1 MVSWDG
7 IFLWAFIMNT
17 LKLWGARSLSLQ
29 RLVQRLQSLLVTS
42 VIAGEKFTEHEK
54 VMWMLSIFPEKSI
67 SHFLMAL
74 PPVLISSKEKK
85 KKTLKSDPEWRRF
98 SVVTAHCHCKGSGV
112 AHLSLEMELNQIKCF
127 HWKAYIDLVTIC

>member
-29 RLVQRLQSLLVTS
+29 RLVQRLQSFLVTS

-67 SHFLMAL
+67 SYFLMAL

-85 KKTLKSDPEWRRF
+85 KTLKSDPEF
-98 SVVTAHCHCKGSGV
+98 YFNLVSSTFKLLGLSVCVALILNFGGV
-112 AHLSLEMELNQIKCF
+112 SVL
-127 HWKAYIDLVTIC
+127 

>member
-29 RLVQRLQSLLVTS
+29 RLVQRLQSFLVTS

-67 SHFLMAL
+67 SYFLMAL

-85 KKTLKSDPEWRRF
+85 KKTLKSDPEF
-98 SVVTAHCHCKGSGV
+98 YFNLVSSTFKLLGLSVCVALILNFGGV
-112 AHLSLEMELNQIKCF
+112 SVL
-127 HWKAYIDLVTIC
+127 

>member
-1 MVSWDG
+1 
-7 IFLWAFIMNT
+7 MNT

-85 KKTLKSDPEWRRF
+85 KKTLKSDPEF
-98 SVVTAHCHCKGSGV
+98 YFNLVSSTFKLLGLSVCVALILNFGGV
-112 AHLSLEMELNQIKCF
+112 SVL
-127 HWKAYIDLVTIC
+127 

>member
-1 MVSWDG
+1 MVSWNG

-85 KKTLKSDPEWRRF
+85 KKTLKSDPEF
-98 SVVTAHCHCKGSGV
+98 YFNLVSSTFKLLGLSVCVALILNFGGV
-112 AHLSLEMELNQIKCF
+112 SVL
-127 HWKAYIDLVTIC
+127 

>member
-85 KKTLKSDPEWRRF
+85 KKTLKSDPEF
-98 SVVTAHCHCKGSGV
+98 YFNLVSSTFKLLGLSVCVALILNFGGV
-112 AHLSLEMELNQIKCF
+112 SVL
-127 HWKAYIDLVTIC
+127 

>member
-85 KKTLKSDPEWRRF
+85 KKPLKSDPEF
-98 SVVTAHCHCKGSGV
+98 YFNLVSSTFKLLGLSVCVALILNFGGV
-112 AHLSLEMELNQIKCF
+112 SVL
-127 HWKAYIDLVTIC
+127 

>member
-85 KKTLKSDPEWRRF
+85 KKTLKIDPEF
-98 SVVTAHCHCKGSGV
+98 YFNLVSSTFKLLGLSVCVALILNFGGV
-112 AHLSLEMELNQIKCF
+112 SVL
-127 HWKAYIDLVTIC
+127 

>member
-29 RLVQRLQSLLVTS
+29 RLVQRLQSFLVTS

-67 SHFLMAL
+67 SYFLMAL
-74 PPVLISSKEKK
+74 PPVLISSKGKKK
-85 KKTLKSDPEWRRF
+85 KKTLKSDPEF
-98 SVVTAHCHCKGSGV
+98 YFNLVSSTFKLLGLSVCVALILNFGGV
-112 AHLSLEMELNQIKCF
+112 SVL
-127 HWKAYIDLVTIC
+127 

>member
-29 RLVQRLQSLLVTS
+29 QLVQRLQSLLVTS

-85 KKTLKSDPEWRRF
+85 KKTLKSDPEF
-98 SVVTAHCHCKGSGV
+98 YFNLVSSTFKLLGLSVCVALILNFGGV
-112 AHLSLEMELNQIKCF
+112 SVL
-127 HWKAYIDLVTIC
+127 

>member
-67 SHFLMAL
+67 SYFLMAL

-85 KKTLKSDPEWRRF
+85 KTLKSDPEF
-98 SVVTAHCHCKGSGV
+98 YFNLVSSTFKLLGLSVCVALILNFGGV
-112 AHLSLEMELNQIKCF
+112 SVL
-127 HWKAYIDLVTIC
+127 

>member
-85 KKTLKSDPEWRRF
+85 KKNFK
-98 SVVTAHCHCKGSGV
+98 K
-112 AHLSLEMELNQIKCF
+112 
-127 HWKAYIDLVTIC
+127 